1 MFEAIVTL
9 TITATLLLGSPG
21 PAPLALAA
29 SGATFGVRKSLPF
42 LAGILLGLLSAIL
55 VVASGLSVM
64 PESNDTMRW
73 VMQIVCSLYFLFIA
87 YKIASAPFND
97 LTSSDSHVPSFING
111 FLLNLLN
118 PKAYAAFVALFSQ
131 LLIPASNQ
139 WWSLFLTGAVCFVV
153 AVFVDVVWLVLGG
166 VMQPLFNTP
175 LKARVFR
182 VVLAVLL
189 LASVVWAFYF

>member
-29 SGATFGVRKSLPF
+29 SGATFGVRPSLPF
-42 LAGILLGLLSAIL
+42 LAGILLGILSAIV

-64 PESNDTMRW
+64 PETNETLRLT
-73 VMQIVCSLYFLFIA
+73 MQIVCSLYFLFIA

-97 LTSSDSHVPSFING
+97 MGMKSHHVPSFTSG

-131 LLIPASNQ
+131 LLIPAANE

-153 AVFVDVVWLVLGG
+153 AVFVDVVWLAMGG

-175 LKARVFR
+175 RKARVFR
-182 VVLAVLL
+182 VVLATLL